1 MIARARVS
9 GKTKTD
15 CPPWYIWA
23 HSVNATPRESQRLEE
38 EVFEEKESI
47 SAGVTEALHGF
58 RLDAA
63 AATLFP
69 DFSRSRLAEWVK
81 AGRLRRNGNMAK
93 PREKVVVGDR
103 LVLQPEYDDRVDW
116 GPEHL
121 PVDILYEDDHLIV
134 LNKPMGLVVHPAA
147 GHHSGTLVNRL
158 LAHAPDMAAL
168 PRGGIVHRL
177 DKDTSG
183 IMLAARSP
191 LAHKSLVAQLA
202 DRSLSRRYSAVCRGT
217 FTGGGTIEGP
227 IGRHPTSRT
236 KMAVVPD
243 GRPAVTHYRIA
254 QRFGA
259 HTHLD
264 VSLESGR
271 THQIRVHFAWRKHPL
286 VGDPVY
292 GGRASRPAGA
302 SDRLLDELSGFNRQA
317 LHARELTFTHPE
329 SMERLTFSADIP
341 PDLAALLTC
350 LEAED
355 PA

>member
-1 MIARARVS
+1 M
-9 GKTKTD
+9 
-15 CPPWYIWA
+15 
-23 HSVNATPRESQRLEE
+23 
-38 EVFEEKESI
+38 
-47 SAGVTEALHGF
+47 SAQVTEAHHGA

-63 AATLFP
+63 AAVLFP
-69 DFSRSRLAEWVK
+69 DFSRSRLAEWIK
-81 AGRLRRNGNMAK
+81 SGRLRRNGEEAK
-93 PREKVVVGDR
+93 PREKVAVGDL
-103 LVLQPEYDDRVDW
+103 LVLEPEYDDRVEW
-116 GPEHL
+116 GPEDL
-121 PVDILYEDDHLIV
+121 PLDILFEDEHVIV
-134 LNKPMGLVVHPAA
+134 LNKPAGLVVHPAA

-202 DRSLSRRYSAVCRGT
+202 DRSLSRRYAAVCRGT
-217 FTGGGTIEGP
+217 FTGGGTIEGS

-254 QRFGA
+254 ERFGA

-292 GGRASRPAGA
+292 GGRASRPPGA
-302 SDRLLDELSGFNRQA
+302 SERLLENLSAFNRQA
-317 LHARELTFTHPE
+317 LHARELTFAHPE
-329 SMERLTFSADIP
+329 SGERMTFSADIP
-341 PDLAALLTC
+341 EDLAGLLAC
-350 LEAED
+350 LAVED